1 MAEAKR
7 DTDSSSDDGDNDGDD
22 FDIISAF
29 DSITFIEQEFINE
42 GKQNGQK
49 IVEQRS
55 YNQGYEMGKK
65 EGSKLG
71 QELGF
76 YHGFIAYLQF
86 EDLKATKL
94 SLKSHKAI
102 LKISK
107 HLNKLSLSSKYL
119 NENDTF
125 IKESIQIIRSTFKS
139 LLNSTG
145 LLKKF
150 QSLDDND
157 DSVPDTVKAML
168 KLPLNNHKQNN
179 KQEPDYSF

>member
-1 MAEAKR
+1 MTESKQTA
-7 DTDSSSDDGDNDGDD
+7 DSSSDDEDNDGDD
-22 FDIISAF
+22 FDIMSAF

-42 GKQNGQK
+42 GKENGQK
-49 IVEQRS
+49 IIKQRS
-55 YNQGYEMGKK
+55 YNQGYEMGKT

-76 YHGFIAYLQF
+76 YHGFIGYLQF
-86 EDLKATKL
+86 DHLKENKL
-94 SLKSHKAI
+94 SLKSEKAI

-119 NENDTF
+119 NQNDTF

-139 LLNSTG
+139 LLNSMG
-145 LLKKF
+145 F
-150 QSLDDND
+150 NYND

-168 KLPLNNHKQNN
+168 KLPLKNQS
-179 KQEPDYSF
+179 DYSF